1 MMKKIF
7 ICLCLVL
14 SLCAC
19 TSNSV
24 ETDAEESEVVET
36 TEDIQTDAE
45 ETTEEND
52 EDSTETDDNE
62 SEESSETNTKSNNSI
77 SSTSNNTSFASNSST
92 NTTSSS
98 NKSSSSSQN
107 QSSASIS
114 SNNSLT
120 ETTEETKIYCTYT
133 IECSSILNHTD
144 SLQSNYQI
152 PSNGI
157 IYSQTIEIEEDD
169 TVMSILK
176 RTGVSTDISLGYVKG
191 IDGLYEFDC
200 GSESGWTYSVN
211 GIKPNVGASKYSV
224 SDGDVIKWIY
234 VVTRSEW

>member
-1 MMKKIF
+1 MTKKIL
-7 ICLCLVL
+7 ICLCLIL

-19 TSNSV
+19 TSSSV
-24 ETDAEESEVVET
+24 ETATTDESEVVET
-36 TEDIQTDAE
+36 TEDSQSDEE

-62 SEESSETNTKSNNSI
+62 SGASSETTTKSNNSK
-77 SSTSNNTSFASNSST
+77 SSTSNSSSTSSQSSNS
-92 NTTSSS
+92 NS
-98 NKSSSSSQN
+98 NKT
-107 QSSASIS
+107 S
-114 SNNSLT
+114 SNNTSSNNQSNT
-120 ETTEETKIYCTYT
+120 STSSDNTTEDSTIYCTYT
-133 IECSSILNHTD
+133 IDCSSILSHTD
-144 SLQSNYQI
+144 ALESNYQV

-157 IYSQTIEIEEDD
+157 IYSQTMEIEDGD
-169 TVMSILK
+169 TVMSLLK

-211 GIKPNVGASKYSV
+211 GVKPNVGASKYSV

-234 VVTRSEW
+234 VVSRSEW